1 MRSKIFMALFAL
13 PFFGVGVWM
22 GWSIG
27 SAVYDTVRMNGWVQV
42 EARLLDGGYT
52 RHNGDDADTFE
63 AYARYTYV
71 FGGNTYTGDRVS
83 VSGGSDNIG
92 DYQQDIGRELSSALS
107 SGNNI
112 MVWVN
117 PNDPAEAVIDRGIR
131 WELMGFKSIFLLVFG
146 GFGGAMMFYV
156 WRMPRKKNEDDPRY
170 ADSPW
175 LLDDAWQTATIR
187 SSSKASMVGVWLFA
201 AVWNLV
207 SAPLPF
213 VLYEEV
219 VDKQNF
225 IALVGLLFPLVG
237 VGMLVWAIRRTLEWR
252 RFGPTPV
259 TLDPF
264 PGSIGGHVGGTI
276 ELNEPFD
283 SANEF
288 QLTLTNLRS
297 DVSGSGKNRSR
308 RESAKWQDTIVAH
321 AESSAAGGTRLTFR
335 FDVPEGLTES
345 DAKREGDTYTIWRL
359 AITAELDG
367 ADLDRSFDI
376 PVYATA
382 TRSRQLS
389 QLAVERGRE
398 KQSARAEKAARDRIR
413 IITGMDGRS
422 LYYPMLRNAWS
433 QLGGFIVGCTFAAI
447 GAYLAVAEGQRLF
460 GSVFG
465 GIGGLVALAT
475 VYGMFNSLEVTRD
488 ASGFKT
494 VRRWLGIPV
503 RRQQMGKHEF
513 QHFEKDSR
521 FQQQGGGKHVMH
533 YNVCAVDRSGRK
545 VVVGEGFRGA
555 SEANAAI
562 RLIGDELGLSGI
574 AAPSGT
580 QDTDRGWDPAGL
592 ISR

>member
-1 MRSKIFMALFAL
+1 MALFAL

-22 GWSIG
+22 GGSIG
-27 SAVYDTVRMNGWVQV
+27 SAVYDTVRMNDWVQV
-42 EARLLDGGYT
+42 EAQLLDGGYT

-63 AYARYTYV
+63 AYASYTYV
-71 FGGNTYTGDRVS
+71 VGGVSYGGDRVS

-92 DYQQDIGRELSSALS
+92 DYQRDIGRELSSALS
-107 SGNNI
+107 NGNNI

-117 PNDPAEAVIDRGIR
+117 PDDPAEAVIDRGIR

-146 GFGGAMMFYV
+146 GFGGGMMFYV
-156 WRMPRKKNEDDPRY
+156 WRMPRKKNEDDPRF

-201 AVWNLV
+201 AFWNLI

-219 VDKQNF
+219 VDKQNTL
-225 IALVGLLFPLVG
+225 ALVGLLFPLVG
-237 VGMLVWAIRRTLEWR
+237 VGLFVWAIRRTLEWR

-276 ELNEPFD
+276 DLDEPFD
-283 SANEF
+283 SSNEF
-288 QLTLTNLRS
+288 QLKLTNLKS
-297 DVSGSGKNRSR
+297 YVSGSGKHRSR
-308 RESAKWQDTIVAH
+308 RETAKWQDMIVAH
-321 AESSAAGGTRLTFR
+321 AETSPSGGTRLTFR
-335 FDVPEGLTES
+335 FDVPDGLKES
-345 DAKREGDTYTIWRL
+345 DAKRDGDTYYVWRL
-359 AITAELDG
+359 TVAAELDG

-382 TRSRQLS
+382 TQSRTLS
-389 QLAVERGRE
+389 RVAVERGLER
-398 KQSARAEKAARDRIR
+398 QAARAERAVKDRIR
-413 IITGMDGRS
+413 IITGMRGRS
-422 LYYPMLRNAWS
+422 LYYPMLRNVWS

-460 GSVFG
+460 GIVFG

-488 ASGFKT
+488 ANGFVT

-503 RRQQMGKHEF
+503 RRQQMGRHEF
-513 QHFEKDSR
+513 RHFAKDSR

-533 YNVCAVDRSGRK
+533 YNVYAVGRSGRK
-545 VVVGEGFRGA
+545 VIVGEGFRGDSQA
-555 SEANAAI
+555 DAAI
-562 RLIGDELGLSGI
+562 RLIGDELGLSGVT
-574 AAPSGT
+574 APGGT
-580 QDTDRGWDPAGL
+580 PNTDPGWDPAGL